1 MIPGFFTP
9 ANPLYLLWFPRSV
22 SFRWEA
28 LRPAGVRYSSCWVVT
43 FALLCRW
50 ILRGLLVCICHAVSS
65 SRLGG
70 RLVANRTVCWRG
82 SAGFVGLVLCF
93 GLWILEE
100 ICLHFLMLFEL
111 LRNNH
116 SFLGW
121 LRIFVFFCFL
131 VLFLLLW
138 DLLFISGII
147 LFFRNYCSLCFW
159 FLGLLWFNHIT
170 DFESLARFLM
180 LVNLFHPISKCFH
193 L

>member
-1 MIPGFFTP
+1 M
-9 ANPLYLLWFPRSV
+9 RC
-22 SFRWEA
+22 
-28 LRPAGVRYSSCWVVT
+28 SSCWVIAC
-43 FALLCRW
+43 ALLCRW
-50 ILRGLLVCICHAVSS
+50 ILRGLLVCICPAVSS
-65 SRLGG
+65 SKLGG

-82 SAGFVGLVLCF
+82 SAGFVGLVHGF
-93 GLWILEE
+93 GLSNFEE
-100 ICLHFLMLFEL
+100 ICLHFLMLSGL

-121 LRIFVFFCFL
+121 LRIYVFFCFL

-138 DLLFISGII
+138 DLLFIFRII
-147 LFFRNYCSLCFW
+147 LFFRNYCSLYFW